1 MMHNSCHSTCWDV
14 ALGFGERLMRRRDFI
29 TLVGS
34 MAVARPLPAQAQPMP
49 VVGFLGLTSPEAFA
63 EQLAAF
69 KRGLTEAG
77 FAEGQNVTI
86 EYRWARDQFDQL
98 SVLAADLVRQNVN
111 VIAALGTPASA
122 IAAKG
127 VTNTI
132 PIVFVTGS
140 DPIGMSLVDS
150 LNRPTGNATGVYML
164 TSSLEPKRVELMR
177 EAVPI
182 AKLIGVIVDPDSPD
196 TIQQMKDLPAAA
208 RALGRQ
214 LKIISV
220 GSGSDIDAAFA
231 TMAEQGVGA
240 FVVTSSPIYF
250 PQRDKF
256 VGVAARYAIPTVYF
270 VRDFADAGGLMSYG
284 TSFPDAN
291 RQAGVYVGRILKGDK
306 VVDLPIQ
313 QSVTVELVINMKTA
327 KTLGLSIPLPLLGRA
342 DEVIE

>member
-1 MMHNSCHSTCWDV
+1 M
-14 ALGFGERLMRRRDFI
+14 
-29 TLVGS
+29 
-34 MAVARPLPAQAQPMP
+34 
-49 VVGFLGLTSPEAFA
+49 
-63 EQLAAF
+63 
-69 KRGLTEAG
+69 
-77 FAEGQNVTI
+77 
-86 EYRWARDQFDQL
+86 
-98 SVLAADLVRQNVN
+98 
-111 VIAALGTPASA
+111 IAALGTPASA
-122 IAAKG
+122 IAAKA

-208 RALGRQ
+208 SALGRQ

-240 FVVTSSPIYF
+240 VVVTSRRSIFRNATNSSASLRVMRFPPSISCTTSPM
-250 PQRDKF
+250 P
-256 VGVAARYAIPTVYF
+256 
-270 VRDFADAGGLMSYG
+270 AD
-284 TSFPDAN
+284 
-291 RQAGVYVGRILKGDK
+291 
-306 VVDLPIQ
+306 
-313 QSVTVELVINMKTA
+313 
-327 KTLGLSIPLPLLGRA
+327 
-342 DEVIE
+342 